1 MKAIGI
7 LSANANIGQKRP
19 KGGVLMKKYEIMYI
33 VRANL
38 DEEARKAAI
47 SKMNAVITDNGGT
60 IDDVNEWGLRDLA
73 YPIKD
78 EMKGFYV
85 VVKVT
90 ADAAAT
96 KEFDRLAKI
105 NNNILRHLIV
115 LGHAE

>member
-1 MKAIGI
+1 
-7 LSANANIGQKRP
+7 
-19 KGGVLMKKYEIMYI
+19 MKKYEIMYI

-73 YPIKD
+73 YP
-78 EMKGFYV
+78 
-85 VVKVT
+85 VKVT